1 MNKPSPPPSPL
12 RIAILECDIPIGNT
26 REKYGGYGN
35 LFKELLLKGKDEVRE
50 GKDGKEGVDLPELD
64 VTKYN
69 VVDEELYP
77 KLEEV
82 DVVLV
87 SGSRESLLPSHF
99 LLLGTGLV
107 GRRGTLR
114 FDETHQ
120 SNRSMLCVRALAN
133 ESSSPPM
140 QVLTPSTTISG
151 SLNSSILSRECSS
164 SRRGCGWSGFV
175 SAIRSSAALLGR
187 KLVSFFFLV
196 LPSHLPVLLV
206 VFPPHHAYAILPS
219 QAIHQMHQDAV
230 YTYPPS
236 VEHLGHS
243 PSCHVQ
249 GMYERKRLITTQG
262 HPEFDEDIVAELLE
276 NRHDRG
282 VFDDGTYEDA
292 MRRVKK
298 HHDGVRVAG
307 AFLRFM
313 VEE

>member
-1 MNKPSPPPSPL
+1 M
-12 RIAILECDIPIGNT
+12 
-26 REKYGGYGN
+26 
-35 LFKELLLKGKDEVRE
+35 
-50 GKDGKEGVDLPELD
+50 
-64 VTKYN
+64 
-69 VVDEELYP
+69 
-77 KLEEV
+77 
-82 DVVLV
+82 
-87 SGSRESLLPSHF
+87 
-99 LLLGTGLV
+99 
-107 GRRGTLR
+107 
-114 FDETHQ
+114 
-120 SNRSMLCVRALAN
+120 
-133 ESSSPPM
+133 
-140 QVLTPSTTISG
+140 
-151 SLNSSILSRECSS
+151 
-164 SRRGCGWSGFV
+164 
-175 SAIRSSAALLGR
+175 
-187 KLVSFFFLV
+187 
-196 LPSHLPVLLV
+196 LLV

-282 VFDDGTYEDA
+282 VFDDGTYKDA